1 MNFNAGSKGSDA
13 VPIRIGTPTTL
24 FSVQG
29 MESVERALAELAVGD
44 VVERCALMV
53 QEHMASG
60 GKRVRARLALTAAE
74 LLGVDKESAVAW
86 AVCVEMLH
94 NATLV
99 HDDLQDGD
107 MLRRGVP
114 TTWVRHGMPQAI
126 NTGDLMLMLPFVGI
140 DEIETDDA
148 IRWRLSRAVARRAS
162 EAVRGQS
169 LEMDLLDGLHRDWP
183 TFLRAVH
190 GKTGQL
196 LALPVEGA
204 ALLAGFSA
212 EEAEKLG
219 DEFIALGEIFQL
231 QDDTRD
237 LYAEKGR
244 GQRGCDLR
252 EGKVSALVVAH
263 LELNPQDGDWLLG
276 VLRTPRD
283 RTSEGD
289 IELAIRAFQD
299 GGALASVLA
308 RIERLNLELMDSPQL
323 LRLPAIRTV
332 ALDLADWLLARAT
345 SNIDITP

>member
-1 MNFNAGSKGSDA
+1 MNKKAGVA
-13 VPIRIGTPTTL
+13 VKEVIPVRIGAAASL

-29 MESVERALAELAVGD
+29 MDEVERRLTEMAVGD
-44 VVERCALMV
+44 ILERCALMV
-53 QEHMASG
+53 QEHMNTG
-60 GKRVRARLALTAAE
+60 GKRVRARLALTVAE
-74 LLGVDKESAVAW
+74 LLGVDKDAAVAW
-86 AVCVEMLH
+86 AACVEMLH

-126 NTGDLMLMLPFVGI
+126 NTGDLMLMLPFSGI
-140 DEIETDDA
+140 DEIDTDDA
-148 IRWRLSRAVARRAS
+148 TRWRLSRAVARRAS

-212 EEAEKLG
+212 SEAEELA
-219 DEFIALGEIFQL
+219 DEFMVLGEIFQL

-237 LYAEKGR
+237 LFAEKGR

-252 EGKVSALVVAH
+252 EGKVSALVIAH
-263 LELNPQDGDWLLG
+263 LELNAQDEDWLLG
-276 VLRTPRD
+276 VLRSPRD
-283 RTSEGD
+283 RTSESD
-289 IELAIRAFQD
+289 IDLAIRAFQE

>member
-1 MNFNAGSKGSDA
+1 M
-13 VPIRIGTPTTL
+13 PIRIGAPTTL

-29 MESVERALAELAVGD
+29 MESVEGALMEMPVGGIL
-44 VVERCALMV
+44 ERCALMV
-53 QEHMASG
+53 QEHMSSG
-60 GKRVRARLALTAAE
+60 GKRVRARLALVVAE
-74 LLGVDKESAVAW
+74 LLGVDKAAAIGW
-86 AVCVEMLH
+86 AACVEMLH

-107 MLRRGVP
+107 ILRRGVP
-114 TTWVRHGMPQAI
+114 TTWIRHGMPQAI

-140 DEIETDDA
+140 DEIDTDDS

-169 LEMDLLDGLHRDWP
+169 LEMDLLDGPHRDWP

-219 DEFIALGEIFQL
+219 NEFMVLGEIFQL

-263 LELNPQDGDWLLG
+263 LELNPQDADWLLG

-283 RTSEGD
+283 RTSEND
-289 IELAIRAFQD
+289 IDLAIRAFQD

-308 RIERLNLELMDSPQL
+308 RIEHLNLELMDSPQL
-323 LRLPAIRTV
+323 LQHPGIRTV